1 MDLMRPDELT
11 SDEILSDPVIDAI
24 FGDQSAEGR
33 SGKIMDL
40 SARAERLG
48 VYEQFRTRM
57 AEAQRDIASARAG
70 DHKPVQMRKVS
81 EVQKES
87 IRWLIPNI
95 VPRMGVTLMAGDGG
109 TGKTSLWCDIA
120 AAVSTGRAPALSP
133 VPFDDHDPEDVLF
146 FSSEDS
152 MSYVLRD
159 RLEKAGA
166 NLDKIRGLDVGDGDI
181 KKITFG
187 SSELERLI
195 DEYRPGLVIF
205 DPLQSFIP
213 ADVNMSQRNAMRD
226 AVTPLPIL
234 GEKYGTAFII
244 ILHTNKRQNAWGRN
258 RISDSSDLWDFA
270 RSVLIV
276 GDTGENGIR
285 YCSNEKNNYAPKA
298 DTLLFRVE
306 NGHIKT
312 CGRTDKKDREYVL
325 ESAKPSERRRE
336 APARDTAKKF
346 ILDYLESGESKP
358 YKDVEEAALA
368 AGISK
373 SAFRRVKCD
382 LEREGRI
389 EVKSS
394 GYGKDKKYFW
404 TLKEEPARGG

>member
-48 VYEQFRTRM
+48 VYEQFRTRI

-234 GEKYGTAFII
+234 GEKY
-244 ILHTNKRQNAWGRN
+244 
-258 RISDSSDLWDFA
+258 
-270 RSVLIV
+270 
-276 GDTGENGIR
+276 
-285 YCSNEKNNYAPKA
+285 
-298 DTLLFRVE
+298 
-306 NGHIKT
+306 
-312 CGRTDKKDREYVL
+312 
-325 ESAKPSERRRE
+325 SE
-336 APARDTAKKF
+336 F
-346 ILDYLESGESKP
+346 
-358 YKDVEEAALA
+358 
-368 AGISK
+368 
-373 SAFRRVKCD
+373 
-382 LEREGRI
+382 
-389 EVKSS
+389 
-394 GYGKDKKYFW
+394 
-404 TLKEEPARGG
+404 